1 MIHARSTWDDPQV
14 IWTLESTDA
23 ETGYK
28 IVKNKEGTITETA
41 YPDKQS
47 AEAAW
52 QTLNEEIIQPGY
64 TP

>member
-1 MIHARSTWDDPQV
+1 MIRAEASFHTPAVT
-14 IWTLESTDA
+14 WTLESTDA
-23 ETGYK
+23 ETGFK
-28 IVKNKEGTITETA
+28 IVKNKEGVITEQTYA
-41 YPDKQS
+41 DKES

>member
-1 MIHARSTWDDPQV
+1 MIRAEATFSSPAVT
-14 IWTLESTDA
+14 WTLESTDA

-28 IVKNKEGTITETA
+28 IVKNREGVVTEQS
-41 YPDKQS
+41 YPDKET

>member
-1 MIHARSTWDDPQV
+1 MIRAEASFHTPAVT
-14 IWTLESTDA
+14 WTLESTDA

-28 IVKNKEGTITETA
+28 IVKNKEGVITETA
-41 YPDKQS
+41 YPDKET

-52 QTLNEEIIQPGY
+52 QTLNEDIIQPGY

>member
-1 MIHARSTWDDPQV
+1 MIRAEASFHTPAVT
-14 IWTLESTDA
+14 WTLESTDA
-23 ETGYK
+23 ETGFK
-28 IVKNKEGTITETA
+28 IVKNKEGVITEQA
-41 YPDKQS
+41 YADKES

>member
-1 MIHARSTWDDPQV
+1 MIRAEASFHTPAVT
-14 IWTLESTDA
+14 WTLESKDA
-23 ETGYK
+23 ETGFK
-28 IVKNKEGTITETA
+28 IVKNKEGKITETA
-41 YPDKQS
+41 YPDKET

>member
-1 MIHARSTWDDPQV
+1 MIRAEASFSSPAVT
-14 IWTLESTDA
+14 WTLESTDA

-28 IVKNKEGTITETA
+28 IVKNREGVVTEQS
-41 YPDKQS
+41 YPDKES